1 MCGELSRRRPVPSSP
16 RTGLGRSKTMAHIT
30 EEHLHHMAKRH
41 HATMQKLDGLRER
54 ISHDTRKS
62 FGAIETGFG
71 SFAGGLL
78 EGRTQNMPG
87 LGRLPVNL
95 ILGAG
100 LLAAGYANVGGE
112 RYSSHWN
119 NLGNGFIG
127 SYLASAGYSFPASA
141 GQTRGRSSVAE
152 PAIRCWIRTGT
163 AGRRV
168 PQLLRP
174 RRLQHLRR
182 PRWAGSGQPIFSAR
196 CASRPVPISPWLG
209 PQAIRRAPCLE
220 TARVFS
226 ESTFSQS
233 KDTANGKHHGRAPPP
248 YGASS
253 PRDDAEAEGINEKIS
268 GYAQKTFVP
277 RDRVRPLG
285 RRRDQGRTRGMPVW
299 SLPVNLILGAGLP
312 AAG

>member
-16 RTGLGRSKTMAHIT
+16 RTGLGQSKTMAHIT

-54 ISHDTRKS
+54 ISHYTRKS

-127 SYLASAGYSFPASA
+127 SYLASAGYAF
-141 GQTRGRSSVAE
+141 GK
-152 PAIRCWIRTGT
+152 
-163 AGRRV
+163 
-168 PQLLRP
+168 
-174 RRLQHLRR
+174 
-182 PRWAGSGQPIFSAR
+182 RWADTGKVFGGGAGNPLLDPYGNGWSK
-196 CASRPVPISPWLG
+196 G
-209 PQAIRRAPCLE
+209 PAA
-220 TARVFS
+220 
-226 ESTFSQS
+226 
-233 KDTANGKHHGRAPPP
+233 APPP
-248 YGASS
+248 
-253 PRDDAEAEGINEKIS
+253 P
-268 GYAQKTFVP
+268 P
-277 RDRVRPLG
+277 
-285 RRRDQGRTRGMPVW
+285 
-299 SLPVNLILGAGLP
+299 P
-312 AAG
+312 APPAPAMGW